1 MPNISPF
8 LRKVYTN
15 SHLDSNHPLRY
26 NVDVFADHFCLG
38 DYYMR
43 KRIEGMTFDTE
54 HPLNTLTG
62 VNLYDCIFT
71 GGASV
76 LEEAREISLENCS
89 FALCSP
95 LWNVQNFRIND
106 SRLGETAVS
115 AIRYSENGKIIDSD
129 IKGAQSL
136 QECRNVVLHDC
147 SIFSPEFGWSCDTIA
162 LEECNVHA
170 ESILRSSRNIKLDN
184 VEVRGA
190 AALQNAESVQ
200 IYNSFLHSANALQN
214 CRNVTIVDSV
224 LKGDLVGWNCEN
236 LTLIGCNIQGMQPL
250 CHCRN
255 LKLIDCV
262 MEGSELAFEYSD
274 VKANIVGHLNS
285 VKNPLSGKIVAD
297 SVGQVVMD
305 DKALESTAKVMVRA

>member
-1 MPNISPF
+1 
-8 LRKVYTN
+8 
-15 SHLDSNHPLRY
+15 
-26 NVDVFADHFCLG
+26 
-38 DYYMR
+38 MR
-43 KRIEGMTFDTE
+43 KRIEGMTFDAE

-76 LEEAREISLENCS
+76 LEAAREISLENCS

-106 SRLGETAVS
+106 SRLAETAVS

-147 SIFSPEFGWSCDTIA
+147 SIFSPEFGWNCDTIA

-170 ESILRSSRNIKLDN
+170 DSILRSSRNIKLDN
-184 VEVRGA
+184 VEVRGS
-190 AALQNAESVQ
+190 AALQNAECVQ

-214 CRNVTIVDSV
+214 SRNVTIVDSV

-236 LTLIGCNIQGMQPL
+236 LTLIGCKIQGMQPL

-305 DKALESTAKVMVRA
+305 DEALESTAKVMVRA